1 MLLHVTPRLLEP
13 LGAPLRCELID
24 VHVPELSLTLQGGRD
39 VIARRPYPNRH
50 YQVACRQVGRKAIA
64 GLFIETPDR
73 IEALTVSTRW
83 AIEGEIVATHRV
95 RYEILDQ
102 DFDAATDNM
111 TLWYGMS
118 SGLGGWRSR
127 WPAFAEGWTPAAAQP
142 RMDVL
147 RGHRAPGQI
156 DFTDTVG
163 RTGVI
168 TERRETFRMPTVERE
183 RLLQRTSLTERLPA
197 LEDAFR
203 GAPQRPEVAEDADN
217 DHETIGIAP

>member
-1 MLLHVTPRLLEP
+1 MLLHVTPRL

-24 VHVPELSLTLQGGRD
+24 VLVPELGLTLQAGRD
-39 VIARRPYPNRH
+39 VTARQPYPNRH

-64 GLFIETPDR
+64 GLFLETPDR
-73 IEALTVSTRW
+73 IEAVNVITRW
-83 AIEGEIVATHRV
+83 AIEGSLVATHRV
-95 RYEILDQ
+95 RYELIDH

-111 TLWYGMS
+111 TLWYAMS

-127 WPAFAEGWTPAAAQP
+127 WPAFAEGWTPANAQP

-147 RGHRAPGQI
+147 RGRREGSHGE
-156 DFTDTVG
+156 FTDTVG

-183 RLLQRTSLTERLPA
+183 RLLQRTSLTDRLPA

-203 GAPQRPEVAEDADN
+203 GALQRPELSAEAADN
-217 DHETIGIAP
+217 DHDTQRMTP